1 MNVYNGGIID
11 DEKAKFLND
20 WKCALDKIKE
30 MVKRLQ
36 AKRINK
42 SPSAID
48 PLTDL
53 NASVSEYDAQKK
65 QDINK
70 ALLSFSKLL
79 QEAQNN
85 PTQLNKLRQLASQ
98 IAPQNP
104 LTAAPVATGE
114 TADQESVAAP
124 VPAAPVVPAAAAPAA
139 TTDGGRFKQKIRAV
153 IDSKL

>member
-11 DEKAKFLND
+11 DEKAKFLSD

-42 SPSAID
+42 SPSSID

-79 QEAQNN
+79 QDAQNN

-104 LTAAPVATGE
+104 LTTAPVQTGE
-114 TADQESVAAP
+114 TADQEAVAAP
-124 VPAAPVVPAAAAPAA
+124 VAAPAA
-139 TTDGGRFKQKIRAV
+139 APVAAPTAAADGTRFKQKKVRTAM
-153 IDSKL
+153 DSKL

>member
-42 SPSAID
+42 SPSSID

-79 QEAQNN
+79 QDAQNN
-85 PTQLNKLRQLASQ
+85 PNQLNKLRQLASQ

-104 LTAAPVATGE
+104 LQTAPVMAGETVDQEAAPVA
-114 TADQESVAAP
+114 APAAAP
-124 VPAAPVVPAAAAPAA
+124 VAAA
-139 TTDGGRFKQKIRAV
+139 DGTRFKQKKVRTAM
-153 IDSKL
+153 DSKL